1 MCVFLSGYLSDG
13 DSPELLPRQQP
24 SQHVITQDGP
34 CDVSSFQLYVG
45 SDPPR
50 CSQRVTGLLT
60 VHLLGL
66 EEMKTSRYKHTF
78 KPLIHF
84 NTESEHSGIQWT
96 LRELQVNSLKLR
108 LAVLPAANS

>member
-1 MCVFLSGYLSDG
+1 MSAFLSGYLSDG

-24 SQHVITQDGP
+24 SQHETSQDVP
-34 CDVSSFQLYVG
+34 CNVSSFQLYVG

-60 VHLLGL
+60 LHFLGL

-78 KPLIHF
+78 EFFIYF
-84 NTESEHSGIQWT
+84 NTEF
-96 LRELQVNSLKLR
+96 
-108 LAVLPAANS
+108 